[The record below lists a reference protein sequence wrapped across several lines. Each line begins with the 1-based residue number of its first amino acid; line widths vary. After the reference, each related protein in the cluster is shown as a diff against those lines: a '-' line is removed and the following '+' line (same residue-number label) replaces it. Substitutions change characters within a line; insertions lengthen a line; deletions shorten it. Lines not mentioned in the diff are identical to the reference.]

1 MSQVQNLSAARLY
14 EDERDEL
21 QLEVLT
27 ESLAS
32 KREITVSDINRPG
45 MALMGF
51 VENFLP
57 ERIQIIAQTEV
68 TYLNTLA
75 PKEQESAIQRL
86 FQFELP
92 LIVICKGLEIP
103 KALIE
108 MANRA
113 QVPVLRT
120 PKSTTPFIHALTSY
134 LDHQFAPV
142 TTAHGSLVDVYGV
155 GLMFTG
161 RSAIGKS
168 ETALDLVERGH
179 RLVADDVVTIM
190 RRQGD
195 LLIGSGNQLLRHHME
210 IRGLGI
216 IDVQA
221 IFGIRAIRLQKRVE
235 VQVNL
240 QNWSAELDI
249 ERVGLDEKRVE
260 LLGVQTPFVQV
271 PITPGKN
278 ITVIGEVIAL
288 HYLVKAYGGYSPAEK
303 LNQHMLEVMKR
314 KSAARAWVREDTE

>member
-1 MSQVQNLSAARLY
+1 MQNLTAARLY

-21 QLEVLT
+21 QLEPLT

-32 KREITVSDINRPG
+32 KREITVSDIHRPG

-57 ERIQIIAQTEV
+57 ERIQIIAQTEL
-68 TYLNTLA
+68 TYLATLSPRDVA
-75 PKEQESAIQRL
+75 AAIDRL
-86 FQFELP
+86 FKFEMP
-92 LIVICKGLEIP
+92 LIVVCKGLEVP
-103 KALIE
+103 PYLIE
-108 MANRA
+108 CANRS

-134 LDHQFAPV
+134 LDHMFAPV
-142 TTAHGSLVDVYGV
+142 ATAHGSLVDVYGV

-179 RLVADDVVTIM
+179 RLVADDVVTIV

-221 IFGIRAIRLQKRVE
+221 IFGIRSIRLQKRVE
-235 VQVNL
+235 VEVNL
-240 QNWSAELDI
+240 ADWSNDADY
-249 ERVGLDEKRVE
+249 ERVGLDERKIKYLDVE
-260 LLGVQTPFVQV
+260 IPLVQV

-278 ITVIGEVIAL
+278 ITVIAEVIAL
-288 HYLVKAYGGYSPAEK
+288 NYLVKVTGGYSPAER
-303 LNQHMLEVMKR
+303 LNQHLIELMKR